1 LNQTAVM
8 AENILHKG
16 FAVAIAWPELYC
28 KQSLSWYDY
37 PAGMIG
43 ISKSNYY
50 RAGHAALVLVD
61 IAEKKCHY
69 FDFGRY
75 HSPFNHGRVRSA
87 VSDHELEIRTVPEIS
102 DDGNQLLNFRALME
116 EIQNNKSCHG
126 AGALFA
132 SYSKIDFR
140 AACEMAIFLQ
150 TSAIAYGPFKP
161 GRSNC
166 SRFVNRTILA
176 GRPGILRSL
185 RLRFFVP
192 LTPTPMNNVN
202 SLGKYITIPHL
213 EPYNPVIIQ
222 EKHNRDYL
230 RSTLRAP
237 AKNHSIPEGA
247 QWLAGEGAGSWFVV
261 GFENGRIKATR
272 YSPEGVVECS
282 GLYTISGTGN
292 IEDVTSG
299 TITYPSDC
307 RVITMVCNNSQIEL
321 RLEKKLIWFSSDL
334 VLF

>member
-1 LNQTAVM
+1 MADSILQT
-8 AENILHKG
+8 G
-16 FAVAIAWPELYC
+16 FAIAIAWPELYC

-37 PAGMIG
+37 PASMLG

-50 RAGHAALVLVD
+50 RAGHAALVLID

-87 VSDHELEIRTVPEIS
+87 VSDHELEIRTVAEIS
-102 DDGNQLLNFRALME
+102 ADGTQLLNFRALME
-116 EIQNNKSCHG
+116 ELQNNKSCHG
-126 AGALFA
+126 AGVLYA

-140 AACEMAIFLQ
+140 RAHEMAIFLQ
-150 TSAIAYGPFKP
+150 KSAIPYGPFKP

-213 EPYNPVIIQ
+213 EPYYPVIIQ
-222 EKHNRDYL
+222 DKHDRDYL

-237 AKNHSIPEGA
+237 EKHHSIPEGA
-247 QWLAGEGAGSWFVV
+247 QWLAGEGAGSWFIIES
-261 GFENGRIKATR
+261 ENGAIKSTR
-272 YSPEGVVECS
+272 YSPEGIVECS
-282 GLYTISGTGN
+282 GLYTIHGTEN
-292 IEDVTSG
+292 IEDVLSA

-307 RVITMVCNNSQIEL
+307 RLITMLSNKGPIVL
-321 RLEKKLIWFSSDL
+321 RLEKKLNHFFPIQ
-334 VLF
+334 